1 MAMAGVVEEPLS
13 ARHELMARLERPDTL
28 EALNRLLD
36 RLDVMVLAA
45 DAANGFLERAEV
57 IADSVSE
64 SLSELRK
71 IPLSPDARQLA
82 GKLPQLT
89 HAGLQAVDLV
99 ANPAFERLLSSGLL
113 ERLGDPKT
121 IDAMHTLLDQLD
133 LASFALTS
141 VNEFLK
147 RSEVIADSVAESI
160 HEVTR
165 GMPKVD
171 FAKIKET
178 AESLPMLLDVALEV
192 KRSGLLDHA
201 KSLVDT
207 LDRLQESG
215 TLAPDTVD
223 IVGGLGAAATS
234 AHKKQDY
241 RQYAPKG
248 VFGLLGALKDPNVQA
263 TLGFAIAFAHNYGQ
277 TLRREQK

>member
-1 MAMAGVVEEPLS
+1 
-13 ARHELMARLERPDTL
+13 MARLERPDTV

-57 IADSVSE
+57 IADSVSD
-64 SLSELRK
+64 SLAELRK
-71 IPLSPDARQLA
+71 ISISPDARELA

-121 IDAMHTLLDQLD
+121 IDSMHTLLDHLD

-141 VNEFLK
+141 INEFLK
-147 RSEVIADSVAESI
+147 RSEVIADSVTDSI

-165 GMPKVD
+165 GVPSLD

-178 AESLPMLLDVALEV
+178 MESLPMLLDVALEV

-201 KSLVDT
+201 KSLVET
-207 LDRLQESG
+207 LDRLQDSG
-215 TLAPDTVD
+215 TLAPD
-223 IVGGLGAAATS
+223 LCEWRGARGDRRAGC
-234 AHKKQDY
+234 Y
-241 RQYAPKG
+241 R
-248 VFGLLGALKDPNVQA
+248 
-263 TLGFAIAFAHNYGQ
+263 
-277 TLRREQK
+277 RRQ